1 MFNHT
6 FFFIP
11 SNLKD
16 KRCLVKMYNNNNKE
30 DVFFLFKQSFLR
42 QEKPLT
48 MRTP

>member
-16 KRCLVKMYNNNNKE
+16 KRCLVKMYNNNKE
-30 DVFFLFKQSFLR
+30 DVFFLFNQSFLR